1 MGLIRIPLR
10 LHDNK
15 GVGFTD
21 VFSCFLLFFNYLFG
35 AILYG
40 LIIFGG
46 MISLI
51 IPGIIW
57 PIKFQF
63 YSYFIVDEGLGPI
76 EALKRSSLITKGVKS
91 NLFLFGLLLMLI
103 NVLGALCLLVGLF
116 VTIPPV
122 MIAVFFVYRKLAVTD
137 VKETY

>member
-57 PIKFQF
+57 AIKFQF

-91 NLFLFGLLLMLI
+91 NLFLFGLLLLI

-122 MIAVFFVYRKLAVTD
+122 TIAVFFVYRKLAVTD

>member
-40 LIIFGG
+40 LIIFVG
-46 MISLI
+46 IILLI

-57 PIKFQF
+57 AIKFQF

-76 EALKRSSLITKGVKS
+76 EALKMKFFDYKG
-91 NLFLFGLLLMLI
+91 
-103 NVLGALCLLVGLF
+103 C
-116 VTIPPV
+116 
-122 MIAVFFVYRKLAVTD
+122 
-137 VKETY
+137 